1 MKINQIENDKIEIIL
16 SKEDLEFN
24 KISFH
29 ALMSNST
36 QSQKLFLSMLEFA
49 EKEIGFKTHN
59 YDVAIETIA
68 LNNSDFILT
77 ITRLKKYN
85 EFEIKKFKIG
95 RKKYDHSNTYK
106 FKNFNDFFLLIRIVH
121 PCKISFVAEHH
132 YRYVYVFGACYE
144 LKKLMK
150 RYVRTV
156 KMRYLRRKNIFSI
169 IYIITIFRNCSI
181 HSRNKCFY
189 RFKCF

>member
-77 ITRLKKYN
+77 ITRLKKFN

-106 FKNFNDFFLLIRIVH
+106 FKNFNDFYDFYKIVKFSPDFAKCLFFFNNDFYYIYNEENKKNSKNSKLLL
-121 PCKISFVAEHH
+121 AEFA
-132 YRYVYVFGACYE
+132 VPSQIPNSLIKNFG
-144 LKKLMK
+144 KQ
-150 RYVRTV
+150 
-156 KMRYLRRKNIFSI
+156 
-169 IYIITIFRNCSI
+169 IY
-181 HSRNKCFY
+181 
-189 RFKCF
+189 